1 MFWFTQNEAEVILA
15 FFSVGFLLGALNGGI
30 IANAFIKNKY
40 RAI

>member
-30 IANAFIKNKY
+30 LVVAFLKDKY